1 MKRIALLIGAA
12 LSFGVQA
19 ATLTAGDNIELL
31 VIDGKKIEQKGW
43 SKAESVELANGEH
56 QIVARFDG
64 EVKRGSQG
72 TIYTTR
78 PYLFNIDIKDQ
89 NAEIVLSDT
98 LTTLSQ
104 AEAYFARGP
113 EWQVKFANGSEQVLD
128 ATELKGSGFAAYAD
142 MEKLVAQY
150 NSENG
155 IIFEQGN
162 PVDLEKVAVK
172 VDEQG
177 KVKITGDNLTQLKMW
192 YSKATPEEKKAFK
205 MWMTEQDYL

>member
-1 MKRIALLIGAA
+1 MKKLVLLMSSVLSLGA
-12 LSFGVQA
+12 QA
-19 ATLTAGDNIELL
+19 ATLSVANDIELL
-31 VIDGKKIEQKGW
+31 VIDGKKVEQSGW
-43 SKAESVELANGEH
+43 NKAKEVELANGQH
-56 QIVARFDG
+56 QVVVRFDG
-64 EVKRGSQG
+64 EVKRGSKG

-78 PYLFNIDIKDQ
+78 PYLFNVDIKDQ

-128 ATELKGSGFAAYAD
+128 ATELKGSGFGSFSD
-142 MEKLVAQY
+142 MEKLVALY
-150 NSENG
+150 NSKNG
-155 IIFEQGN
+155 IVFEQGN